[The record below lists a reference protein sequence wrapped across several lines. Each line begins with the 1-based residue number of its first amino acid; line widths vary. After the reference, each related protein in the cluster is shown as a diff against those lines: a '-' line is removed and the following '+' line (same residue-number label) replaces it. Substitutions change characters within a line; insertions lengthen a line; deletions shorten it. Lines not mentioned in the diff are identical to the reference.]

1 MAERSIVTLAGLSD
15 FARHLSELL
24 TEPPA
29 CAICGRG
36 HASTGW
42 LVDPSGRIN
51 GRCPGCL
58 DDGPGQPPS
67 RQPTRSRA
75 PQDQ

>member
-1 MAERSIVTLAGLSD
+1 MRSVASLAGLGG

-24 TEPPA
+24 MEPPA

-51 GRCPGCL
+51 GRCQGCVG
-58 DDGPGQPPS
+58 DTPFPPPS
-67 RQPTRSRA
+67 KPSSRLTA
-75 PQDQ
+75 DQDR